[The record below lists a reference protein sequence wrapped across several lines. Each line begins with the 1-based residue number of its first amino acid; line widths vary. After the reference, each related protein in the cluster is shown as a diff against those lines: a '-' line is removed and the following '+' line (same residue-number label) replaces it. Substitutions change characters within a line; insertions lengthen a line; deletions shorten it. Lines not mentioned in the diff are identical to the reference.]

1 MPGPVSA
8 PEAYRALF
16 GAEPVAAWLDS
27 ARCEGGLA
35 RWSYLGAPGPT
46 GEVLS
51 YRVGSGRV
59 LVSSDGRMPEGG
71 THDLAAGDADVRG
84 GVTCEG
90 GTIVDALRR
99 RLAPAVGAASSSPP
113 APASPAKPSALTS
126 PESAVATGLATRTAR
141 AAEAGC
147 PTGDGPCAAHG
158 PGAELPFDLVD
169 GWIGYLGYELK
180 GDLGAVNRHTSRRPD
195 AVWLRCER
203 LLVLDH
209 ETGRAWLVGH
219 GTGAGQWVAHA
230 RELLRD
236 LAAHGPTCPAPRPQD
251 AADVRTAGVGP
262 QGVGPQ
268 GGRRGAGP
276 RHDAPGDVR
285 LARDPDTYR
294 ADVAACLE
302 ALRRGE
308 SYEICLTDTV
318 LTSCAGDPF
327 AAYLRLRELNPAPHA
342 AYLRLGDT
350 HVLSASPELFL
361 RVGRDGWV
369 ETKPIKGTAP
379 RHPDPDEDARAATDL
394 AADAKTRAENLM
406 IADLL
411 RNDLSRVCDP
421 GTVQVPA
428 LMAVESY
435 ATVHQLV
442 TTVRGRIAPGHTGI
456 DAVEACFPGG
466 SMTGAPKHRTMEI
479 IDELEKRARGIYS
492 GALGFVDRSGALDL
506 SVVIRTAVVED
517 GEAEI
522 GAGGAI
528 VLDSD
533 PDAETEEMLL
543 KARSVLPALPG

>member
-1 MPGPVSA
+1 MSA
-8 PEAYRALF
+8 PEAFRALF

-51 YRVGSGRV
+51 YRVGSGQV
-59 LVSSDGRMPEGG
+59 LVSTDGRMPEGG
-71 THDLAAGDADVRG
+71 TRDLAAGDADVRG

-99 RLAPAVGAASSSPP
+99 RLAPAVGAASSSP
-113 APASPAKPSALTS
+113 
-126 PESAVATGLATRTAR
+126 ESAVGAGRPPGEGLP
-141 AAEAGC
+141 AEA
-147 PTGDGPCAAHG
+147 D

-180 GDLGAVNRHTSRRPD
+180 GDLGAVNRHTSHRPD

-219 GTGAGQWVAHA
+219 GAGAAAWVARA
-230 RELLRD
+230 REVLRD
-236 LAAHGPTCPAPRPQD
+236 LAAHGPTRSAPRPQSED
-251 AADVRTAGVGP
+251 ATGVRTAGVEP
-262 QGVGPQ
+262 QGAGPQ
-268 GGRRGAGP
+268 GGRRRASP
-276 RHDAPGDVR
+276 QHDAPGDVR
-285 LARDPDTYR
+285 LARDTDTYR

-379 RHPDPDEDARAATDL
+379 RHADPVEDARAAADL

-442 TTVRGRIAPGHTGI
+442 TTVRARIAPGRTGI

-479 IDELEKRARGIYS
+479 IDGLETRARGIYS
-492 GALGFVDRSGALDL
+492 GALGLVDRSGALDL

-543 KARSVLPALPG
+543 KARSVLPALAD